1 MLFSLCF
8 GPPFAYES
16 MAAALRKLPP
26 TAVTFPSGNTTRM
39 QARKHIGKNTI
50 SWLTICKAKKKGFG
64 TLFPSLAFSPSGV
77 VEVSVSALVVRSEC
91 ALAPGAFFC
100 LRENSLQPVTQH
112 SHHQLDHYHSRSSSL
127 PPVQPTLRCLPPPP
141 LPLVLP
147 PPTPDVD
154 GYYIQL
160 HTHTHS

>member
-1 MLFSLCF
+1 MQEEEKGLRNSFSL
-8 GPPFAYES
+8 
-16 MAAALRKLPP
+16 
-26 TAVTFPSGNTTRM
+26 
-39 QARKHIGKNTI
+39 
-50 SWLTICKAKKKGFG
+50 
-64 TLFPSLAFSPSGV
+64 SLALSPSGV
-77 VEVSVSALVVRSEC
+77 VEVSVSAFVVHSEC

-112 SHHQLDHYHSRSSSL
+112 SHHQLDHYHSRSLSRSSSL

-160 HTHTHS
+160 HTHTHSLLGRQTWCSLAALSAGNGRRCCVDRIVVAVRPHTYCNCKGSSN